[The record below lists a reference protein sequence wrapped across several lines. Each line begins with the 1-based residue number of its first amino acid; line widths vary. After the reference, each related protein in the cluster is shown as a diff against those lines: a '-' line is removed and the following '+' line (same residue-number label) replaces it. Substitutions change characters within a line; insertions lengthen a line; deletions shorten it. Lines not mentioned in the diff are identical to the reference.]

1 MLGLLN
7 IKGKDQIKRVYSADG
22 IAPTLTTCG
31 GGEQQVKI
39 LDTKK
44 ERLRVRKLTP
54 TEYGR
59 LQAFPIDD
67 GWEQVVS
74 DTQAYKQFGNSVT
87 TTVVTAIAI
96 EIKKYL
102 DDRESENNARKCL

>member
-1 MLGLLN
+1 MDKLIMLGLLN

-39 LDTKK
+39 LDTK
-44 ERLRVRKLTP
+44 RLRVRKLTP

-59 LQAFPIDD
+59 LQAIPVDD

-87 TTVVTAIAI
+87 TTVVTAIAA

-102 DDRESENNARKCL
+102 DDREYEKWKQ